1 MSSPD
6 LGANEFSLAGDRTRI
21 TYLTQGPGPIH
32 PGQGDGRLQYTGVE
46 GDFLFTG
53 SQIGLET
60 CPLGTLV
67 SVVVKANNDTGG
79 ITVTVLLPH
88 VTGVSRTSPVSFAT
102 LAIKASSR
110 GFILTPGADLTYTV
124 VPMLGTANDV
134 FLPLEQTPA
143 TSEASTS
150 AS

>member
-32 PGQGDGRLQYTGVE
+32 PGQGDGRLQYAGVE

-60 CPLGTLV
+60 SPLGTLV
-67 SVVVKANNDTGG
+67 SVVLKANNDSGG

-88 VTGVSRTSPVSFAT
+88 ITGVSRTSPVSFAT

-134 FLPLEQTPA
+134 ILPLEQTPA
-143 TSEASTS
+143 TSEASTP